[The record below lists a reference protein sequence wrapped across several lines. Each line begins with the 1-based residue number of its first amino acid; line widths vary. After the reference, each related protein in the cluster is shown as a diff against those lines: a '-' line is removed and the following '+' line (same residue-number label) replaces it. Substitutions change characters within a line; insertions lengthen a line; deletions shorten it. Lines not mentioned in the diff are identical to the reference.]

1 MRRFRAAQAVLVLA
15 VGSRALARR
24 PMTPAPVFLTCVAA
38 PGVPEAPQL
47 ALCDA
52 LADELTPGQSGP
64 PGRAQR
70 RGAQGAMSVVLTVT
84 QALPQQITADLA
96 WQDGTARGSAPPLS
110 LSVVDTA
117 LKQSMYGQLVAGP
130 DQTIRASRLIPG
142 LGVSQQRS
150 GGPGRRC

>member
-15 VGSRALARR
+15 VGSALWAQA
-24 PMTPAPVFLTCVAA
+24 MTPAPVFLTCVAA

-52 LADELTPGQSGP
+52 LADELRQANPDRPVERSGAAP
-64 PGRAQR
+64 E
-70 RGAQGAMSVVLTVT
+70 GAMSVVLTVT

-110 LSVVDTA
+110 LSVVDTV
-117 LKQSMYGQLVAGP
+117 LKQSMYGQLVQALIKQSGLP
-130 DQTIRASRLIPG
+130 D
-142 LGVSQQRS
+142 
-150 GGPGRRC
+150 